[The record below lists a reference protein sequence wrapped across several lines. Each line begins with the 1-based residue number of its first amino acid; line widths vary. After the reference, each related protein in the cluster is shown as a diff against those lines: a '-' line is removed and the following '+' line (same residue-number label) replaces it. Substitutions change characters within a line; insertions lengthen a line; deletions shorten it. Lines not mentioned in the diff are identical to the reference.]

1 MVTSEIEKDERLL
14 STGQAASILNMSS
27 AWLIKTR
34 WAGGG
39 PNYLKLGKSVRY
51 RRQDLAD
58 YIETTG
64 RAHTSEAALAT
75 K

>member
-1 MVTSEIEKDERLL
+1 MKTDENDKLL
-14 STGQAASILNMSS
+14 STGEAASILGMSA

-39 PNYLKLGKSVRY
+39 PKYLKLGKSVRY
-51 RRQDLAD
+51 RRQDLAN

-64 RAHTSEAALAT
+64 RAHTSASALGA